1 MCVINGRYFCH
12 FCRIPEYFLA
22 GFMSQ
27 NHHAD
32 VFFVDCR
39 IGRADDYHMGY
50 EHLFAKSDLALLHD
64 WLQETRELYM
74 DLDRPHSGGINN
86 SLYFLDSLSR
96 LRGIVSQETH
106 PEVCICIFH
115 KKQYPIRGIIG
126 DAMLATAI
134 EQIPDRQD
142 FSILSPGNHP
152 LGAFDVIG
160 FGDCHDELREEFTRL
175 KGKQARIGQDPFDQ
189 PDTNFFDKPDD
200 VFVTRSYKHPELSI
214 SKNRTKYSPFE
225 AEPGRY
231 RPHIDFW

>member
-1 MCVINGRYFCH
+1 
-12 FCRIPEYFLA
+12 
-22 GFMSQ
+22 
-27 NHHAD
+27 
-32 VFFVDCR
+32 
-39 IGRADDYHMGY
+39 MGY

-175 KGKQARIGQDPFDQ
+175 KGKQAHIGQDPFDQ

-231 RPHIDFW
+231 RPHVDFW